1 MSRDRPRVRFGRT
14 FAEVS
19 DKECPKSSVWLVSD
33 NAKVRSI
40 TRGDIA
46 VLDGLGGAKT
56 TREPKPREEAAYIWD
71 EGASK
76 SETLV
81 WEVKQ
86 KRNHNRTLLLRIIKM
101 TNEKFE
107 GVFDYKE
114 GDTIPVA
121 KCQPIKLQLKPG

>member
-1 MSRDRPRVRFGRT
+1 MPRFGLSLEET
-14 FAEVS
+14 LQFLT
-19 DKECPKSSVWLVSD
+19 D
-33 NAKVRSI
+33 
-40 TRGDIA
+40 
-46 VLDGLGGAKT
+46 LG
-56 TREPKPREEAAYIWD
+56 EPKPREEAAYIWD

-86 KRNHNRTLLLRIIKM
+86 KRNHNRTLLVRIIKM

-121 KCQPIKLQLKPG
+121 KCQPIKLQLKP